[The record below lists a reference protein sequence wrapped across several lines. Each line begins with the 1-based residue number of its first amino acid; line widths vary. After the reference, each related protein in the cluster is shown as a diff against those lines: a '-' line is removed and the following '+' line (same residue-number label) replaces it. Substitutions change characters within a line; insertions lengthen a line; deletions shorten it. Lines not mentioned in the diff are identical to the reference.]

1 MLELWLGSV
10 HLLVFVKRYSN
21 LKAACSHWH
30 NTFSFCEH
38 LESAL
43 SSSSLQFHTNRF
55 ISHGCLWCVQRKEIM
70 CIFFYKKNKEIQ
82 MFFLDL
88 VIKPD
93 CDREQKRVL
102 PDKLISWLTVET
114 TILTF
119 DMWNSH
125 QQTVTVGLVNILWC
139 EQHAETKMNT
149 VLSQHLVFIY
159 LK

>member
-1 MLELWLGSV
+1 MVCAKEGNNV
-10 HLLVFVKRYSN
+10 YF
-21 LKAACSHWH
+21 
-30 NTFSFCEH
+30 FS
-38 LESAL
+38 
-43 SSSSLQFHTNRF
+43 
-55 ISHGCLWCVQRKEIM
+55 I
-70 CIFFYKKNKEIQ
+70 KKNKEIQ

-102 PDKLISWLTVET
+102 PDKLISCLTVET